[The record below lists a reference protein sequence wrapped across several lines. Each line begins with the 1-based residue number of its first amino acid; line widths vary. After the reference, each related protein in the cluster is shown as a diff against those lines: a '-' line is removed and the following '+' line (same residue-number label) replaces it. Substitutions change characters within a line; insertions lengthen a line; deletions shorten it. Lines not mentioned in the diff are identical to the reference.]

1 VFKGLFLH
9 TIDAKGRVSIPAGIR
24 MELQRRSQLAP
35 TLTIR
40 PDHLVLFAHE
50 DFEAFAQRLLS
61 VDALNPRGQELVRFF
76 LGHSEEAGLDGQGRI
91 LIPGHM
97 REHAKLDKDVV
108 IVGAGNYVEIWDRRR
123 HEEGEARTLARF
135 DEISEEVS
143 KLGRRDHA

>member
-1 VFKGLFLH
+1 MFRGLFLH

-50 DFEAFAQRLLS
+50 DFDAFAQRLLS
-61 VDALNPRGQELVRFF
+61 VDVLNPRGQELARFF
-76 LGHSEEAGLDGQGRI
+76 LGHSEEAALDAQGRI
-91 LIPGHM
+91 LIPAHM

-108 IVGAGNYVEIWDRRR
+108 ILGAGNCIEIWDRRR
-123 HEEGEARTLARF
+123 HEEGKARTLARF

-143 KLGRRDHA
+143 KLGH

>member
-1 VFKGLFLH
+1 MFKGLFLH

-40 PDHLVLFAHE
+40 PDHLVLFAHD
-50 DFEAFAQRLLS
+50 DFDAFAQRLVS
-61 VDALNPRGQELVRFF
+61 VDILNPRGQELARFF
-76 LGHSEEAGLDGQGRI
+76 LGHSEEAALDAQGRI
-91 LIPGHM
+91 LIPAYM

-108 IVGAGNYVEIWDRRR
+108 IVGAGNCVEIWDRRR
-123 HEEGEARTLARF
+123 HEEGMARTLARF

-143 KLGRRDHA
+143 KLGRRDHG